1 MMSEIRMPTQ
11 KRSIEKRNK
20 IIEKGFELMCNN
32 GYYNTTTSDIAK
44 YANVSTGIIYQY
56 FNDKKEIFLE
66 GVKCYT
72 DKIMFPTISLI
83 DENKKLPN
91 NLTSF
96 FKEIIT
102 INKKQHT
109 STKKA
114 HQELTSME
122 HLDDDVEKIFKEK
135 ELILT
140 DKLYNLFLNNGYNK
154 ENLKE
159 KIHIIVN
166 LIDSL
171 AHEEAYHK
179 HPNFNYDK
187 MEEIVIKMIIDT
199 LKDSQ

>member
-1 MMSEIRMPTQ
+1 MSEIRIPTQ

-91 NLTSF
+91 NLASF

-140 DKLYNLFLNNGYNK
+140 DKLYNLFLNNGYGK
-154 ENLKE
+154 KSLKE

-179 HPNFNYDK
+179 HPNFDYDK

>member
-1 MMSEIRMPTQ
+1 
-11 KRSIEKRNK
+11 
-20 IIEKGFELMCNN
+20 MCNN

-91 NLTSF
+91 NLASF

-140 DKLYNLFLNNGYNK
+140 DKLYNLFLNNGYGK
-154 ENLKE
+154 KSLKE

-179 HPNFNYDK
+179 HPNFDYDK

>member
-1 MMSEIRMPTQ
+1 MSEIRMPTQ
-11 KRSIEKRNK
+11 KRSIEKRNR

-32 GYYNTTTSDIAK
+32 GYYSTTTSDIAK
-44 YANVSTGIIYQY
+44 YANVSIGIIYQY

-91 NLTSF
+91 NLTNF

-122 HLDDDVEKIFKEK
+122 HLDNDVEKIFKEK

-140 DKLYNLFLNNGYNK
+140 DKLYNLFLNNGYRK

-159 KIHIIVN
+159 KIHIIVD

-171 AHEEAYHK
+171 AHEEAYHQ
-179 HPNFNYDK
+179 HPNFNYNE
-187 MEEIVIKMIIDT
+187 MEDIVIKMIIDT

>member
-1 MMSEIRMPTQ
+1 MGVPGLFAYCLKKFKSSNINL
-11 KRSIEKRNK
+11 KSLNKSIDFLFIDGN
-20 IIEKGFELMCNN
+20 GFI
-32 GYYNTTTSDIAK
+32 YNA
-44 YANVSTGIIYQY
+44 VSQVLTKDLI
-56 FNDKKEIFLE
+56 
-66 GVKCYT
+66 
-72 DKIMFPTISLI
+72 I

-91 NLTSF
+91 NLASF

-140 DKLYNLFLNNGYNK
+140 DKLYNLFLNNGYRK
-154 ENLKE
+154 KNLKE

-179 HPNFNYDK
+179 HPNFDYDK

>member
-1 MMSEIRMPTQ
+1 MSEIRMPTQ
-11 KRSIEKRNK
+11 KRSIEKRNR

-83 DENKKLPN
+83 DENKKLQS

-140 DKLYNLFLNNGYNK
+140 DKLYNLFLNNGYRK

-179 HPNFNYDK
+179 HPNFNYDS
-187 MEEIVIKMIIDT
+187 MEDIVIKIIIDT

>member
-1 MMSEIRMPTQ
+1 MSEIRIPTQ

-91 NLTSF
+91 NLANF

-140 DKLYNLFLNNGYNK
+140 DKLYNLFLNNGYGK
-154 ENLKE
+154 KSLKE

-179 HPNFNYDK
+179 HPNFDYDK

>member
-1 MMSEIRMPTQ
+1 MSEIRMPTQ
-11 KRSIEKRNK
+11 KRSIEKRNR

-83 DENKKLPN
+83 DENKKLQS

-140 DKLYNLFLNNGYNK
+140 DKLYNLFLNNGYRK

-179 HPNFNYDK
+179 HPNFNYNE
-187 MEEIVIKMIIDT
+187 MEDIVIKMIIDT

>member
-1 MMSEIRMPTQ
+1 MGEIRIPTQ
-11 KRSIEKRNK
+11 KRSIKKRNR

-83 DENKKLPN
+83 DENKKLQN

-122 HLDDDVEKIFKEK
+122 HLDEDVEKIFKEK

-140 DKLYNLFLNNGYNK
+140 NKLYNLFLNNGYRK

-179 HPNFNYDK
+179 HPNFDYDT

>member
-1 MMSEIRMPTQ
+1 MSEIRIPTQ

-91 NLTSF
+91 NLTNF

-102 INKKQHT
+102 INKNQHT

-140 DKLYNLFLNNGYNK
+140 DKLYNLFLNNGYGK
-154 ENLKE
+154 KHLKE

-187 MEEIVIKMIIDT
+187 MEKIVIKMIINT

>member
-1 MMSEIRMPTQ
+1 MTRIPTQ

-91 NLTSF
+91 NLASF

-140 DKLYNLFLNNGYNK
+140 DKLYNLFLNNGYGK
-154 ENLKE
+154 KSLKE

-179 HPNFNYDK
+179 HPNFDYDK

>member
-1 MMSEIRMPTQ
+1 MSEIRIPTQ
-11 KRSIEKRNK
+11 KRSIEKRNR

-83 DENKKLPN
+83 DENKKLQS

-140 DKLYNLFLNNGYNK
+140 DKLYNLFLNNGYRK

-179 HPNFNYDK
+179 HPNFNYNE

>member
-1 MMSEIRMPTQ
+1 MMSEIRIPTQ

-91 NLTSF
+91 NLASF

-140 DKLYNLFLNNGYNK
+140 DKLYNLFLNNGYGK

-179 HPNFNYDK
+179 HPNFDYDK

>member
-1 MMSEIRMPTQ
+1 MSEIRMPTQ
-11 KRSIEKRNK
+11 KRSIEKRNR

-83 DENKKLPN
+83 DENKKLQS

-140 DKLYNLFLNNGYNK
+140 DKLYNLFLNNGYRK

-171 AHEEAYHK
+171 AHEETYHK
-179 HPNFNYDK
+179 HPNFNYNE
-187 MEEIVIKMIIDT
+187 MEDIVIKMIIDT
-199 LKDSQ
+199 IE

>member
-1 MMSEIRMPTQ
+1 MSEIRIPTQ

-140 DKLYNLFLNNGYNK
+140 DKLYNLFLNNGYGK
-154 ENLKE
+154 KSLKE

-179 HPNFNYDK
+179 HPNFDYDK